1 MNLKKGLKNNM
12 LEVINYINVYI
23 ASKKRLYGDL
33 YLNPKNG
40 DIYRECGNYQQRF
53 REYIRNNKLYVVIDG
68 IMYNKAKLIY
78 DSVNKDNLPIGD
90 YTIKVVQVPSGYNIP
105 TNQTTTIKKNETSSL
120 IFELEKGVGNLDVIV
135 RDKDTKVA
143 IPNAKVEIV
152 TCFSINHDISFSSIC
167 FVHWISQFN

>member
-12 LEVINYINVYI
+12 LEVVNYINVYI
-23 ASKKRLYGDL
+23 ASKKRLCCDL

-78 DSVNKDNLPIGD
+78 DSVNKDNLPNKR
-90 YTIKVVQVPSGYNIP
+90 YK
-105 TNQTTTIKKNETSSL
+105 
-120 IFELEKGVGNLDVIV
+120 VIV
-135 RDKDTKVA
+135 NNNDITHPTIDNIEITDLRSQENIITNNDENIIILLNDIETEINIEYLLSKLATKEY
-143 IPNAKVEIV
+143 KVI
-152 TCFSINHDISFSSIC
+152 ISD
-167 FVHWISQFN
+167 

>member
-1 MNLKKGLKNNM
+1 M
-12 LEVINYINVYI
+12 LESMNYINVYI

-78 DSVNKDNLPIGD
+78 DSVNKDNLPTKR
-90 YTIKVVQVPSGYNIP
+90 YK
-105 TNQTTTIKKNETSSL
+105 
-120 IFELEKGVGNLDVIV
+120 VIV
-135 RDKDTKVA
+135 NNNDITHPTIDNIDITDLRSQENIITNNDENIIILLNDIETEINIEYLLSKLATKEC
-143 IPNAKVEIV
+143 KVI
-152 TCFSINHDISFSSIC
+152 IDD
-167 FVHWISQFN
+167 

>member
-1 MNLKKGLKNNM
+1 M
-12 LEVINYINVYI
+12 LESMNYINVYI

-78 DSVNKDNLPIGD
+78 DSVNKDNLPTKRYKVIVNNNDITHPTIDNIEITDLRSQENIMTNNDENIIILLNDIETEINIEYLLSKLATKEYKVIIGD
-90 YTIKVVQVPSGYNIP
+90 
-105 TNQTTTIKKNETSSL
+105 
-120 IFELEKGVGNLDVIV
+120 
-135 RDKDTKVA
+135 
-143 IPNAKVEIV
+143 
-152 TCFSINHDISFSSIC
+152 
-167 FVHWISQFN
+167 

>member
-1 MNLKKGLKNNM
+1 MNLKKGLKNSM
-12 LEVINYINVYI
+12 LESMNYINVYI

-78 DSVNKDNLPIGD
+78 DSVNKDNLPNKR
-90 YTIKVVQVPSGYNIP
+90 YK
-105 TNQTTTIKKNETSSL
+105 
-120 IFELEKGVGNLDVIV
+120 VIV
-135 RDKDTKVA
+135 NNNDITHPTIDNIEITDLRSQENIITNNDENIIILLNDIETEINIEYLLSKLATKEY
-143 IPNAKVEIV
+143 KVI
-152 TCFSINHDISFSSIC
+152 ISD
-167 FVHWISQFN
+167 

>member
-1 MNLKKGLKNNM
+1 M
-12 LEVINYINVYI
+12 LESMNYINVYI

-78 DSVNKDNLPIGD
+78 DSVNKDNLPTKRYKVIVNNNDITHPTIDNIEITDLRSQENIITNNDENIIILLNDIETEINIEYLLSKLATKEYKVIIGD
-90 YTIKVVQVPSGYNIP
+90 
-105 TNQTTTIKKNETSSL
+105 
-120 IFELEKGVGNLDVIV
+120 
-135 RDKDTKVA
+135 
-143 IPNAKVEIV
+143 
-152 TCFSINHDISFSSIC
+152 
-167 FVHWISQFN
+167 